1 MRPRAVIALACA
13 LLVSGC
19 GVGGSARDYVR
30 ENYPRE
36 GKGNEKPVAYRSDK
50 PPSQTAADI
59 AKARKP
65 ADRRTT
71 ASGVFLRYQKDM
83 VGVVPNGRVG
93 SRVLVDDERHGYG
106 FFFPYVG
113 GFWGRSSGRGEGF
126 RGGGPGSGK

>member
-1 MRPRAVIALACA
+1 MRARGLIVLACA
-13 LLVSGC
+13 LVLSGC

-30 ENYPRE
+30 DNYPRE
-36 GKGNEKPVAYRSDK
+36 GSGNERPIAYRSDK
-50 PPSQTAADI
+50 PPTQTAADI
-59 AKARKP
+59 ANARKP

-83 VGVVPNGRVG
+83 IGVVPDGRGG

-113 GFWGRSSGRGEGF
+113 GFWGRASGRSEGF
-126 RGGGPGSGK
+126 RGGGPGTGK